1 MTDPI
6 LIGTAILYC
15 GDCREVMAGM
25 EADSLDAI
33 VTPPG
38 GTVLDPF
45 MGSGSTGKAACLENF
60 QFVGIDLEPE
70 YVEIAKARLEHIQCQ
85 QGLFG

>member
-1 MTDPI
+1 MPI
-6 LIGTAILYC
+6 ARNIHTTVKPL
-15 GDCREVMAGM
+15 
-25 EADSLDAI
+25 SLMRYLVKL

-38 GTVLDPF
+38 GTVLDCF

-60 QFVGIDLEPE
+60 KFVGIDLEPE